1 MKFPCLLY
9 KTPGPHRKPGVG
21 TYRYIGCKDA
31 EQYEVLKGR
40 GWFPSLLAA
49 MGKDEPVDE
58 TAPPTREE
66 MEQKAKELGMRSVHL
81 MKDETLAARIAE
93 AIG

>member
-31 EQYEVLKGR
+31 DQHEALKAQ
-40 GWFPSLLAA
+40 GWFPSLDAA
-49 MGKDEPVDE
+49 MGKDEID
-58 TAPPTREE
+58 APPTREE
-66 MEQKAKELGMRSVHL
+66 LEQKAKELGMRGVHL
-81 MKDETLAARIAE
+81 MKDETLAERIA
-93 AIG
+93 AAVK